1 MASTPLLDGSP
12 QRAEEDQPSGNEGAD
27 RLSDA
32 STEELLQA
40 LRGSRTDL
48 AKLVKRVDQRRC
60 GVVAVSGRAITRWN
74 RDDPKS
80 WERVRAWL
88 TDRAV
93 RIVET

>member
-1 MASTPLLDGSP
+1 MNPKIETAASVGYP
-12 QRAEEDQPSGNEGAD
+12 
-27 RLSDA
+27 
-32 STEELLQA
+32 STEITTDSLGE
-40 LRGSRTDL
+40 SPTDL

-88 TDRAV
+88 TDGAV